1 MPVIDSEIETLGR
14 THPPL
19 MPPVVLF
26 GFGKEALEG
35 KELAPMA
42 ETALGLYADLKSHF
56 SMLAET
62 IERLTEKQVKAQHGS
77 CNT

>member
-1 MPVIDSEIETLGR
+1 MDPPDLEDVPVIEREIETLGR
-14 THPPL
+14 THPAL

-42 ETALGLYADLKSHF
+42 ETAAGLYA
-56 SMLAET
+56 
-62 IERLTEKQVKAQHGS
+62 GS
-77 CNT
+77 